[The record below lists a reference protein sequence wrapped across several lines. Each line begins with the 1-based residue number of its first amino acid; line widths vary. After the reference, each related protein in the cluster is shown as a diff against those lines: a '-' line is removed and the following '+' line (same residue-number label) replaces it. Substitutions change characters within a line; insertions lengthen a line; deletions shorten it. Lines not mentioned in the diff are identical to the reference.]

1 MKHKLGEK
9 NAMYPMPVTI
19 VGADVD
25 GKANFITIAW
35 VGIVTFDVISIG
47 MGKHHFTNRGIIEH
61 RAFSVNIPSEDMV
74 LKTDYAG
81 IASGKNTDKSG
92 LFTAV
97 YGQVQHAP
105 MIAEAPVSME
115 CNLIDTI
122 SHGPHDVFIGKIA
135 GVYADENVVRE
146 GTIDLAL
153 VKPMLFD
160 MFQRKYWRL
169 GEPFADCWSVG
180 KALEKP

>member
-1 MKHKLGEK
+1 
-9 NAMYPMPVTI
+9 
-19 VGADVD
+19 
-25 GKANFITIAW
+25 
-35 VGIVTFDVISIG
+35 
-47 MGKHHFTNRGIIEH
+47 
-61 RAFSVNIPSEDMV
+61 MV
-74 LKTDYAG
+74 QKTDYAG

-97 YGQVQHAP
+97 YGQVPHAP

-122 SHGPHDVFIGKIA
+122 SHGPHDLFIGKIA
-135 GVYADENVVRE
+135 GVYADENVVRD

-180 KALEKP
+180 KALEKS